1 MSRYGDTGP
10 AGKEKRNIR
19 GDNKK
24 GKVKKNREVTVSLL
38 LDIPIIVTK
47 WWNKYVLKV
56 PRNVDRTRKAVVRV
70 RMDTFLEAETA
81 GF

>member
-1 MSRYGDTGP
+1 M
-10 AGKEKRNIR
+10 
-19 GDNKK
+19 
-24 GKVKKNREVTVSLL
+24 SLL

-47 WWNKYVLKV
+47 WWNKYVLKI

-70 RMDTFLEAETA
+70 RMDTFLGAETA